1 MKKAPELV
9 KAVPYNHKVDIWSVG
24 ILAVE
29 LFNKEPPF
37 YNVKNQ
43 YQVMRMIETSTKPPK
58 INNHDKMSPDLQDFI
73 AKCLVVSKT
82 KRTLVC
88 AIPTKNTGYIYRLTQ
103 RREKTQGLC

>member
-1 MKKAPELV
+1 M
-9 KAVPYNHKVDIWSVG
+9 DIWSVG
-24 ILAVE
+24 ILTVE

-73 AKCLVVSKT
+73 AKCLVVSKD
-82 KRTLVC
+82 KRKKVYVIS
-88 AIPTKNTGYIYRLTQ
+88 AKNTAYVSRSTQ
-103 RREKTQGLC
+103 KREKTLGLC

>member
-1 MKKAPELV
+1 MNLLKKAPELV

-24 ILAVE
+24 ILTVE

-58 INNHDKMSPDLQDFI
+58 INNHDRMSPDLQDFI
-73 AKCLVVSKT
+73 AKCLVVSKD
-82 KRTLVC
+82 KRYT
-88 AIPTKNTGYIYRLTQ
+88 
-103 RREKTQGLC
+103 